1 MAAVDG
7 AEVVDAVDAR
17 GVKASSHAL
26 LRESSIATATPGKPQ
41 RQWAQFIRWILLFA
55 GGVLMVMPLAYM
67 LSTSFKFPFEVYN
80 LNLIPEEPTVE
91 NYTYVMSDGRFMR
104 WFWNSMLI
112 ATLTTISNVLFDSLV
127 GYTLCKFR
135 FRGRY
140 IVFIAILSTL
150 MIPTEMLVIPWYL
163 MSQQFGW
170 LDTTWGI
177 MFPGLMTAFGVFLM
191 KQFFESVPDDF
202 IEAARIDGLNEL
214 QIWWSVA
221 MPLVKPALAAL
232 AIFVFL
238 GNWTAFIW
246 PLIVTNSQ
254 DMYTLPVGLT
264 TFSVEQSVEWE
275 LIMTGAAISVLPTL
289 VVFLV
294 FQRFIIRGVVM
305 AGLKG

>member
-1 MAAVDG
+1 MATLADV
-7 AEVVDAVDAR
+7 EVRPTADT
-17 GVKASSHAL
+17 L
-26 LRESSIATATPGKPQ
+26 LTERTTRPPRNWG
-41 RQWAQFIRWILLFA
+41 QFVRWLLLFA
-55 GGVLMVMPLAYM
+55 GGIAMVMPLAWM
-67 LSTSFKFPFEVYN
+67 LSTSFKWPHEVFN
-80 LNLIPEEPTVE
+80 LRLIPEEPTIE
-91 NYTYVMSDGRFMR
+91 NYTYVLSDGRFAR
-104 WFWNSMLI
+104 WFWNSLLV
-112 ATLTTISNVLFDSLV
+112 ATLTTVSNVFWDSLV

-140 IVFIAILSTL
+140 LVFIAILSTL

-163 MSQQFGW
+163 MSQEMGW
-170 LDTTWGI
+170 LNTHWGI

-191 KQFFESVPDDF
+191 KQFFETVPDDF
-202 IEAARIDGLNEL
+202 LEAARIDGLNEF
-214 QIWWSVA
+214 QIWWQVA

-254 DMYTLPVGLT
+254 EMYTLPVGLT
-264 TFSVEQSVEWE
+264 TFSVEQAIEWE
-275 LIMTGAAISVLPTL
+275 LIMTGATISVLPTL

>member
-1 MAAVDG
+1 MAQIPTAIS
-7 AEVVDAVDAR
+7 AEER
-17 GVKASSHAL
+17 EIKASSNAL
-26 LRESSIATATPGKPQ
+26 LRGSSVTVIPGKPK
-41 RQWAQFIRWILLFA
+41 RQWVQFVRWIVLFA

-67 LSTSFKFPFEVYN
+67 LSVSFKFPFEVYN
-80 LNLIPEEPTVE
+80 LNLIPEEPTLE
-91 NYTYVMSDGRFMR
+91 NYTYVLSDGRFMR
-104 WFWNSMLI
+104 WFWNSLLI

-191 KQFFESVPDDF
+191 KQFFETVPDDF

-264 TFSVEQSVEWE
+264 TFSVEQAVEWE

>member
-1 MAAVDG
+1 MSTSDLS
-7 AEVVDAVDAR
+7 
-17 GVKASSHAL
+17 VKASSETL
-26 LRESSIATATPGKPQ
+26 LKGSASTGVKPP
-41 RQWAQFIRWILLFA
+41 RNYAQFIRWLLLFA
-55 GGVLMVMPLAYM
+55 GGILMITPIIYM

-80 LNLIPEEPTVE
+80 LNLIPEEPTLE
-91 NYTYVMSDGRFMR
+91 NYQLVLEDGRFFR
-104 WFWNSMLI
+104 WFNNSLII
-112 ATLTTISNVLFDSLV
+112 ATLTTISNVFFDSLV
-127 GYTLCKFR
+127 GYALCKFR
-135 FRGRY
+135 FPGRY

-163 MSQQFGW
+163 MSTKLGW
-170 LDTTWGI
+170 LDTYWGI
-177 MFPGLMTAFGVFLM
+177 MFPGMMTAFGVFLM
-191 KQFFESVPDDF
+191 KQFFETVPDDF
-202 IEAARIDGLNEL
+202 LEAARIDGLNEF
-214 QIWWSVA
+214 QIWWTVA

-254 DMYTLPVGLT
+254 EIYTLPVGLT
-264 TFSVEQSVEWE
+264 TFSVEQQVEWE
-275 LIMTGAAISVLPTL
+275 LIMTGAALSTLPTL